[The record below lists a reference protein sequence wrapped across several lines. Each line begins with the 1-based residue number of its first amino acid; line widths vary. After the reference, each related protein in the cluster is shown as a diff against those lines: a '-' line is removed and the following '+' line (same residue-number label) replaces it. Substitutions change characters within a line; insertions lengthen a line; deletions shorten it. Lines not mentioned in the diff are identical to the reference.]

1 MQNPRPRWPHQE
13 YANTETWRLIDSG
26 TQSLCVTSPTGGG
39 KSRMMEDAIVEARRR
54 RWPVTLY
61 TDRILLLDQI
71 SGFLKSIGID
81 HGYRASGREE
91 SHWKDVQL
99 CMIQTESSRVLKRE
113 IREHHRS
120 GLVIVDEAHKMKG
133 SQAEELFGLHRAD
146 GARLCGFTA
155 TPVAI
160 SHIYEK
166 LVVAGKNS
174 DLRACG
180 AHVPCITYAPD
191 QPTTDLKPQ
200 KTGEFKDGDVIKA
213 IMTPVIFG
221 RVYSHWQ
228 ALNPDARPTI
238 LFAPGVKESVWFADQ
253 FRQKGIRSAHIDG
266 EDGVWVDGEV
276 VGKGLD
282 VRTQVLDDVRK
293 GRIPIISNRF
303 VLREGV
309 DCLDAATEILTE
321 KGWVGVHDIHP
332 GDLLYTLNKNTEKL
346 EIDSVSRVVEREV
359 HENERMLTIK
369 SQHVNIRVTE
379 NHNLIC
385 KFGEGKWAR
394 KKKIS
399 TISAH
404 DFFYDGRPYEMPI
417 SGEVA
422 VGQFEG
428 VALSDDELR
437 FIAWVL
443 TDGHVSRKRGRVEI
457 YQTKF
462 YHNDIRGI
470 LSRLGLD
477 FKERVRVVQ
486 SSYANTKPSHQFS
499 IPMGTHR
506 GKQKRN
512 GWAKYEKYL
521 TKDSLDL
528 LMRMTRQQFDVFY
541 AELMKG
547 NGQTF
552 GLRGNKAGGYWTRY
566 KKHADQIMQLAVL
579 RGYAAHCSE
588 QITKKGLTMYVVR
601 IRDKKWIGTRKNDK
615 RSAVMRYAPAAPGEK
630 VWCVTTGN
638 GTIITRRGGCVAI
651 MGNCP
656 ELYHGILATMFGSI
670 TSYLQSVGR
679 LLRSHPSLT
688 EVILQDHG
696 GNYWRHGDPNADREW
711 DMTKTALD
719 YHRERIEQMRQDT
732 VREPIACVECGL
744 VREYGPECPSCGHR
758 QEKWMRRVI
767 EKDGH
772 LSMRFGKM
780 FRPIKVE
787 KREDTEQLW
796 RSMYHRMRNA
806 KSGKKTFK
814 NAYDFFRFENR
825 YAPPKDLP
833 FMPIDPVDWDRRIQD
848 VPRDRLIQKK
858 QEEVW

>member
-1 MQNPRPRWPHQE
+1 MTNPRPRWPHQE

-276 VGKGLD
+276 VGKSQE
-282 VRTQVLDDVRK
+282 VRQQVLEDVK
-293 GRIPIISNRF
+293 SGRIQIICNRF
-303 VLREGV
+303 VLREG
-309 DCLDAATEILTE
+309 
-321 KGWVGVHDIHP
+321 
-332 GDLLYTLNKNTEKL
+332 
-346 EIDSVSRVVEREV
+346 
-359 HENERMLTIK
+359 
-369 SQHVNIRVTE
+369 
-379 NHNLIC
+379 
-385 KFGEGKWAR
+385 
-394 KKKIS
+394 
-399 TISAH
+399 
-404 DFFYDGRPYEMPI
+404 
-417 SGEVA
+417 
-422 VGQFEG
+422 
-428 VALSDDELR
+428 
-437 FIAWVL
+437 
-443 TDGHVSRKRGRVEI
+443 
-457 YQTKF
+457 
-462 YHNDIRGI
+462 
-470 LSRLGLD
+470 
-477 FKERVRVVQ
+477 
-486 SSYANTKPSHQFS
+486 
-499 IPMGTHR
+499 
-506 GKQKRN
+506 
-512 GWAKYEKYL
+512 
-521 TKDSLDL
+521 LDL
-528 LMRMTRQQFDVFY
+528 PV
-541 AELMKG
+541 
-547 NGQTF
+547 
-552 GLRGNKAGGYWTRY
+552 
-566 KKHADQIMQLAVL
+566 
-579 RGYAAHCSE
+579 
-588 QITKKGLTMYVVR
+588 
-601 IRDKKWIGTRKNDK
+601 
-615 RSAVMRYAPAAPGEK
+615 
-630 VWCVTTGN
+630 
-638 GTIITRRGGCVAI
+638 
-651 MGNCP
+651 
-656 ELYHGILATMFGSI
+656 LYHGILATMFGSI